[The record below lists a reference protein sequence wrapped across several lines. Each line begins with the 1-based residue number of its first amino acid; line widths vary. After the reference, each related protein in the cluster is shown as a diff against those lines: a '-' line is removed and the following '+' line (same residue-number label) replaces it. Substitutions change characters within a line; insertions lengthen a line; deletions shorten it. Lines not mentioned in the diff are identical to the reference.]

1 MYSFTLDFNPR
12 YDFVR
17 IPRVFFKCA
26 RYRNWRRIY
35 SDGDNEHA
43 KKRYRFVAQ
52 RNGIIVA
59 METNNSQSDTM
70 KPGSP
75 LTSQCGKSVISD

>member
-17 IPRVFFKCA
+17 IPRVFFKYA
-26 RYRNWRRIY
+26 RYRYRRRIY

-43 KKRYRFVAQ
+43 KKRYRMQLYEVCGLNKDSKVHDAIDYSSPTQ
-52 RNGIIVA
+52 RNHRGDGN
-59 METNNSQSDTM
+59 ET
-70 KPGSP
+70 
-75 LTSQCGKSVISD
+75 

>member
-17 IPRVFFKCA
+17 ISRVFFKCA

-43 KKRYRFVAQ
+43 KKRYRMQPYEVCSLNKGNRVYDAIDYSSPTQ
-52 RNGIIVA
+52 RNYRGDGN
-59 METNNSQSDTM
+59 ET
-70 KPGSP
+70 
-75 LTSQCGKSVISD
+75 